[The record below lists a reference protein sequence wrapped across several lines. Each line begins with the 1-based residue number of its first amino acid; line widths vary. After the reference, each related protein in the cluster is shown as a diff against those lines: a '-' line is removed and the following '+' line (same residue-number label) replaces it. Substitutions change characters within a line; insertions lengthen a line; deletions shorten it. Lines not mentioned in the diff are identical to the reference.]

1 MALATFKLR
10 GKSVPVV
17 IEKVR
22 DIISKLTANILVY
35 ATPVP
40 TTIVLTA
47 AVDKLED
54 AYQAAINGGKDKK
67 AQMRIYL
74 EELLVLMSTLQGY
87 VQSTSAGDSLK
98 ILLVADVKKER
109 SPIGI
114 LPPPANVRG
123 TYRNHEG
130 EIIFRWAGVPSR
142 TQYLMQLNPTP
153 ADDSKWEE
161 LGLTGKVRAV
171 TDKLTSGQTYGFR
184 VAAISSAGIGGWSD
198 VAIQKAR

>member
-123 TYRNHEG
+123 TYGNHEG

-198 VAIQKAR
+198 VAMQKAR